1 MENNTSSDN
10 FNLAL
15 GKLTSIFL
23 ANFFVP
29 HASDLYNYIVL
40 KMEEYAKTASALG
53 SIVEIFIASLN
64 ALNQGADYE
73 IVKSF
78 IEGVFKKIKNNEY
91 NYYAC
96 ARCGGLVKV

>member
-1 MENNTSSDN
+1 MENNTNSDN
-10 FNLAL
+10 LNLAL

-29 HASDLYNYIVL
+29 HASDLYNYIISRID
-40 KMEEYAKTASALG
+40 EYAKTASALS
-53 SIVEIFIASLN
+53 SIIEIFIASLN
-64 ALNQGADYE
+64 ALNQGAEYE
-73 IVKSF
+73 IIKSF
-78 IEGVFKKIKNNEY
+78 IENVFKMIKNNEY